1 MNLNHL
7 LESGLVGPLSLFV
20 IVCVICTACTAP
32 YLNNSPSLPATS
44 KNASNLTGVLKP
56 QTEDKPFFEAIA
68 EDQEKKLGTCKN
80 EEECRSVHF
89 LRGLAALYENRELA
103 ALHFRKVVASRP
115 NSTLAK
121 ESRFWL
127 WFLDVLNSPSQGGMT
142 HHDLIRRLTR
152 EIVEKE
158 LSIYELTGKLE
169 NSSVEALQQ
178 ELVIRDKSAVALNQT
193 IGSLKKQVEQ
203 LKIDQKQRQNLEKE
217 LKVRESKV
225 QELTKQLEALRRIDQ
240 EIREKAPPTRPSEKM
255 TPTPEVETTGEKEE
269 KTIEKDKQ

>member
-1 MNLNHL
+1 MKLNFL
-7 LESGLVGPLSLFV
+7 LNPGLDCRFLFFLLA
-20 IVCVICTACTAP
+20 ILWCTACTSP
-32 YLNNSPSLPATS
+32 YLNPSPPPTQTPKNS
-44 KNASNLTGVLKP
+44 SNLTEVLEP
-56 QTEDKPFFEAIA
+56 EAEDKPFFEAIA
-68 EDQEKKLGTCKN
+68 EDQEKKLSSCKN

-89 LRGLAALYENRELA
+89 LRGLAALYDNRELA

-127 WFLDVLNSPSQGGMT
+127 WYLDVLNSPSQAGMT
-142 HHDLIRRLTR
+142 QSDLLRRLTR

-169 NSSVEALQQ
+169 NASVEALEQ
-178 ELVIRDKSAVALNQT
+178 EVLLRDKSIATLNQAN
-193 IGSLKKQVEQ
+193 GGLKKQIEQ
-203 LKIDQKQRQNLEKE
+203 LKIEQVQRQEVEKE
-217 LKVRESKV
+217 LKAREQKV

-255 TPTPEVETTGEKEE
+255 TPTPELEKAAEKEE
-269 KTIEKDKQ
+269 LPLEKAKQ

>member
-1 MNLNHL
+1 MKLNFPLNPGLDRRFLFFL
-7 LESGLVGPLSLFV
+7 LSILW
-20 IVCVICTACTAP
+20 CTACTSP
-32 YLNNSPSLPATS
+32 YLNPSPPPTQPPKNSA
-44 KNASNLTGVLKP
+44 NLTEVLEP
-56 QTEDKPFFEAIA
+56 EAEDKPFFEAIA
-68 EDQEKKLGTCKN
+68 EDQEKKLSLCKN

-89 LRGLAALYENRELA
+89 LRGLAALYDNRELA

-127 WFLDVLNSPSQGGMT
+127 WYLDVLNSPSQAGMT
-142 HHDLIRRLTR
+142 QSDLLRRLTR

-169 NSSVEALQQ
+169 NASVEALEQ
-178 ELVIRDKSAVALNQT
+178 EVLLRDKSIATLNQAN
-193 IGSLKKQVEQ
+193 GGLKKQIEQ
-203 LKIDQKQRQNLEKE
+203 LKIEQVQRQEVEKE
-217 LKVRESKV
+217 LKAREQKV

-255 TPTPEVETTGEKEE
+255 TPTPELEKAAEKEE
-269 KTIEKDKQ
+269 LPLEKAKQ